1 MKTLAFTQSSSLPRI
16 LLDLIELTKPRITF
30 LVLFTA
36 SAGLW
41 LAPVSISSWLVAATL
56 IGLTLAVGGVN
67 ALNMYLERDLDG
79 LMTRTRNRPLP
90 ARRLDP
96 ELALWFGLALSMAG
110 VALTA
115 AAANLLTGLLT
126 LIAVMTYVTL
136 YTPLKPKSPWALQV
150 GAIPGAMPPLI
161 GWAAATG
168 SIGMPAIALFAIIFF
183 WQTPHFLAIALFR
196 RDEYKKA
203 GIKVLPVASS
213 LQMTRIQIVLGLF
226 CLLPVSFLPVLLGM
240 AGLTYASAAA
250 ILGGIFFGVGLQGLW
265 IDDSKLDKWA
275 HLLFIISLV
284 YLTVIYALL
293 FLP

>member
-1 MKTLAFTQSSSLPRI
+1 MKTITATQSSTLPSI
-16 LLDLIELTKPRITF
+16 LLDLLALTKPRITF

-41 LAPVSISSWLVAATL
+41 LAPVPISAWLVVGTL
-56 IGLTLAVGGVN
+56 LGLTLAVGGVN

-96 ELALWFGLALSMAG
+96 DLALWFGLALSMAG
-110 VALTA
+110 IALTA

-126 LIAVMTYVTL
+126 LIAVVSYVTL
-136 YTPLKPKSPWALQV
+136 YTPLKTKSPWALQV
-150 GAIPGAMPPLI
+150 GAVPGAMPPLI

-168 SIGMPAIALFAIIFF
+168 SIGLPGIALFLIIFF

-196 RDEYKKA
+196 QDEYKKA

-213 LQMTRIQIVLGLF
+213 LQTTRIQIVVGLSL
-226 CLLPVSFLPVLLGM
+226 LLPVSFLPVLLGV
-240 AGLTYASAAA
+240 AGITYASAAA

-265 IDDSKLDKWA
+265 TEESKIDKWA
-275 HLLFIISLV
+275 RLLFIVSLI
-284 YLTVIYALL
+284 YLTVLYALL